1 MIHGHLKAIV
11 IKPDGREIIHCDA
24 HNTIQTGLLNWLAG
38 LLESDSNKSMD
49 NLFTVYGVESQDHYD
64 GIIIYDDDHSEYCQ
78 MKCTGAAEFGYT
90 PGWSEPTTKSSMLTG
105 IYTGIA
111 GIIYP
116 ASEIKMGFD
125 YQLAT
130 GGFATE
136 FAHAS
141 AWASLTLAAD
151 DVLVI
156 QWTITLQDA

>member
-11 IKPDGREIIHCDA
+11 IKPDGRKIIHCDA
-24 HNTIQTGLLNWLAG
+24 HNTIHANWLYYFAG
-38 LLESDSNKSMD
+38 LLTADANQSLDD
-49 NLFTVYGVESQDHYD
+49 LFTVYGAASETKD
-64 GIIIYDDDHSEYCQ
+64 GIILQHTDDAYYQ

-141 AWASLTLAAD
+141 AWASLALAAD

>member
-105 IYTGIA
+105 IFTGSAITIS
-111 GIIYP
+111 GITKVQVGYGWEMPDFGAI
-116 ASEIKMGFD
+116 
-125 YQLAT
+125 LAT
-130 GGFATE
+130 P
-136 FAHAS
+136 S
-141 AWASLTLAAD
+141 AWASLALAAD